1 MISIENELGKLNI
14 EKNAIGRIVS
24 EAVAAQGGEVY
35 LSNKKGKPLK
45 LKNPKGF
52 VDHSPEMD
60 IYKEKGVLYIEFY
73 IIMRFGTSIKET
85 TGRIFD
91 NILSDLSAIFG
102 MENAALKVT
111 VTGMYTRDIKNI
123 AKRSVEV
130 IR

>member
-1 MISIENELGKLNI
+1 MLKIENELGHLNI

-24 EAVAAQGGEVY
+24 EAVAGFGGEVY

-52 VDHSPEMD
+52 ADHSPEMD
-60 IYKEKGVLYIEFY
+60 IRMDGDSLHVEFY

-85 TGRIFD
+85 AAKLFD
-91 NILSDLSAIFG
+91 NIRSDLSAIFG
-102 MENAALKVT
+102 IENVALKLT

-130 IR
+130 SR